1 VAVPATGRSG
11 EILDEARALLAA
23 AREAEAEAA
32 FERAL
37 AAAAEGE
44 RARVAHQAGSLAHK
58 AGRPQLAVRWFR
70 RAGELAPRDA
80 EMPHDRGLAHLEV
93 GDVGLAAQAQGE
105 ALRLDPDHVGA
116 RAQRAAAL
124 EALGDDDGAAHE
136 LAELLS
142 RIGPQPALSARLE
155 GLRRAAARAAHL
167 RLLGGPRAALE
178 RSPLL
183 GTVFAREPAARG
195 SAAQGPTTLWLAGFG
210 ELSAEADPAGRI
222 ARLQLVFADMEA
234 SLARSDL
241 AYGGSTEDQDGR
253 RVPLDEFTS
262 AATVFFA
269 QACGIEALRARRLLR
284 FLLAPEAGLA
294 PLPFAGL
301 RVGWAFE
308 GEGPTRRYGLYAMLP
323 PGAMN

>member
-1 VAVPATGRSG
+1 VPAGGHSG
-11 EILDEARALLAA
+11 EILDEARGLLAA

-44 RARVAHQAGSLAHK
+44 HARVAHQAGSLAHK
-58 AGRPQLAVRWFR
+58 AGRPRLAARWFR
-70 RAGELAPRDA
+70 RAGDLAPRDA
-80 EMPHDRGLAHLEV
+80 EMPHDRGLAHLEA
-93 GDVGLAAQAQGE
+93 GEVGLAAQAQGE

-124 EALGDDDGAAHE
+124 EALGDDDGAARE
-136 LAELLS
+136 LAELLV

-155 GLRRAAARAAHL
+155 GLRRAATRAAHL
-167 RLLGGPRAALE
+167 RLLGGPRATLE
-178 RSPLL
+178 RSPLV
-183 GTVFAREPAARG
+183 GTVFAPEPG
-195 SAAQGPTTLWLAGFG
+195 AQGPTSLWRAGFG
-210 ELSAEADPAGRI
+210 ELSAEACAAGRI

-241 AYGGSTEDQDGR
+241 AYGGSTEDEDGR

-269 QACGIEALRARRLLR
+269 QGCGIEPLRARRLLR

-301 RVGWAFE
+301 RVGWAIE
-308 GEGPTRRYGLYAMLP
+308 GTGPARRYGLYATLP